1 MEGDASAGS
10 NSGKNTATP
19 SRPLGLSN
27 LSDLASVVT
36 ASGSDNMLVGR
47 GTHSGISVWGTSP
60 TSMSREV
67 SPNSSSQSASS
78 KAAVNK
84 AWADSVPQSLHR
96 ASLVNRHLQQECHH
110 PQNPAQQFRL
120 ELSTAAIPTPALL
133 RRRCNS
139 LLCVLQMVSLS
150 RLHLYQGRAAATGVV
165 VLGKGTMCPMVV
177 QQRHLGH
184 SPPQVA
190 PTQERRSLFQGV
202 GVLRLLALAMLMLPL
217 ARGKSPT

>member
-60 TSMSREV
+60 TMSREV

-84 AWADSVPQSLHR
+84 AWADSVPQSLHQSIVGEPSSPTGVSSSPKSSSAVSSGVVDSSNPYAGAF
-96 ASLVNRHLQQECHH
+96 ASSLQQPFVRVTDGKLESTSSVSR
-110 PQNPAQQFRL
+110 QSSSNWSSSAGEGDNVSDGGSAETSWAQ
-120 ELSTAAIPTPALL
+120 SSAGGTSP
-133 RRRCNS
+133 
-139 LLCVLQMVSLS
+139 
-150 RLHLYQGRAAATGVV
+150 GAT
-165 VLGKGTMCPMVV
+165 
-177 QQRHLGH
+177 
-184 SPPQVA
+184 
-190 PTQERRSLFQGV
+190 SLFRV